1 MIHNISYKEAGG
13 RKWTGHNT
21 NVADVGQI
29 YVEGDAGTE
38 KYGVQLYFHVVSWL
52 WLYL

>member
-29 YVEGDAGTE
+29 YVEGDAGAE
-38 KYGVQLYFHVVSWL
+38 KYGVLPYLPVVL
-52 WLYL
+52 